1 MLRIA
6 TKQLGM
12 VSPGTLGPC
21 LLTVSVS
28 RKMMHPSRQS
38 LPESPLP

>member
-12 VSPGTLGPC
+12 VSSELRRTGLYKTNF
-21 LLTVSVS
+21 
-28 RKMMHPSRQS
+28 
-38 LPESPLP
+38 SPVLDGRVV